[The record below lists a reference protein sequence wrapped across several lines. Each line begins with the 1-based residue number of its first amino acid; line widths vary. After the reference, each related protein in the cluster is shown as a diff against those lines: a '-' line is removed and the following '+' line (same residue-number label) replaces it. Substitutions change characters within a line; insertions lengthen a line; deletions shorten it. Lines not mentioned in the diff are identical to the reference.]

1 MDYKKISIGIDE
13 ATKRIKDKK
22 KNIIKEILISS
33 LRAVDPFEIMKTS
46 LTNNE
51 GIIDIN
57 NVKYDLNKYKD
68 IYLVSIGKASMP
80 MAFAAQEAIGKYI
93 KKGIVLTK
101 SIDDLYKN
109 KIKNNFEILT
119 GGHPVPDKNS
129 IDSTKNIIELLK
141 NTNQNDLVIFLI
153 SGGGSALMKHPN
165 NNITLIELQHM
176 TNLLLSCGANID
188 EINSVRKHL
197 DKVKGGGLAKLAYPS
212 QSISFILSDV
222 IGNGLEVIASGPTY
236 YDSTSFKNALGTI
249 SKYNL
254 SSKVPSNILSTLKR
268 GDEGLISETVKPGDV
283 FINNVNNIII
293 ASNLTAAQ
301 AAEKKAKYFS
311 LNSSIYTT
319 YLSGEAKHVGLTLS
333 AFIKEIVYNNQP
345 LQKPACIICGGE
357 STVSIKG
364 DGFGGRNLE
373 LALGSVE
380 ALSGQED
387 IVFITLATDGEDG
400 PTDAAGAV
408 VTGDTYNIGKS
419 LGLLPRDYLKRNDS
433 YNYFNNI
440 GSIIKIGSTGT
451 NVNDLNFIFVF

>member
-153 SGGGSALMKHPN
+153 SGGGSALMTHPN